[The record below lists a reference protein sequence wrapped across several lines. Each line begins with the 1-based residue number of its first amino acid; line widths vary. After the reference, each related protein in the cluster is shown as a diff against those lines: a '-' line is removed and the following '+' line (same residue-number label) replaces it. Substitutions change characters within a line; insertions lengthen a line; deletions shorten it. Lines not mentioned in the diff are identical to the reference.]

1 MCWVGGAG
9 DEELAGP
16 VVEVSDLA
24 AGADALEAGEWE
36 VDEEPWGGSGEGA
49 GGEDAV
55 VREADVDWGEGG
67 WFTGIDVEGWGPW
80 GGSGGGGLEDEALL
94 FEGAGAAAEADAVI
108 AGVGVG
114 AAGDEEDGGAGFG

>member
-1 MCWVGGAG
+1 M
-9 DEELAGP
+9 GP

-24 AGADALEAGEWE
+24 SGADALEAGEGE
-36 VDEEPWGGSGEGA
+36 VGEEPWGVGGERA

-67 WFTGIDVEGWGPW
+67 GFTGIEVEGRGPW
-80 GGSGGGGLEDEALL
+80 GGAGGGGLENEALL
-94 FEGAGAAAEADAVI
+94 FEGAGAAAEADAMV